1 MKTFGNKH
9 YFSRSETKAALLLD
23 IPQGDPYGGSVYG
36 ERNDPVTVGA
46 TAIGGG
52 LVGGYLQGEAAKEA
66 AKTQASAQL
75 QSAQMAAEAAR
86 FRPVGV
92 TGRYGSSQFAFNP
105 QGQVTSAGYT
115 LSPEAKAQQDRLAAM
130 ANQGLGQYEQAFG
143 QSQALG
149 QGGQQMMALGN
160 QYLATSPQEQA
171 QKYMADQQALLAGG
185 RATDMAALRQNLQ
198 NTGRAGL
205 ATGGDAGMMQA
216 NPEMA
221 AFYNAQRQQD
231 LGLAAQATQG
241 GQQYATFGA
250 GMLGAGANAYNQMY
264 GMQQAALNPYMTAQ
278 QGVQGLEQQGQGM
291 LEMGSALGGRQAT
304 AGAQQGSFLN
314 TGGQNAANSM
324 FQANAYSPL
333 GSALSGAGQMGMQYA
348 SMQPRQQSYV
358 TAGGQ
363 GMPTYAGSQQSQ
375 MLNSQW

>member
-1 MKTFGNKH
+1 MSGV
-9 YFSRSETKAALLLD
+9 AAATVV
-23 IPQGDPYGGSVYG
+23 GSQ
-36 ERNDPVTVGA
+36 
-46 TAIGGG
+46 
-52 LVGGYLQGEAAKEA
+52 LVGGYMQGEAAKEA

-75 QSAQMAAEAAR
+75 QAAQMAAEAAR

-92 TGRYGSSQFAFNP
+92 TGRYGSSQFGFDP
-105 QGQVTSAGYT
+105 QGRLESAGYT

-149 QGGQQMMALGN
+149 QGGQRMMALGG

-171 QKYMADQQALLAGG
+171 QKYMAEQQALLAGG
-185 RATDMAALRQNLQ
+185 RASDIAGLRQNLQ
-198 NTGRAGL
+198 STGRAGL
-205 ATGGDAGMMQA
+205 AVGGDVGMMQT

-231 LGLAAQATQG
+231 LALAAQATQG

-264 GMQQAALNPYMTAQ
+264 GMQQAAISPYMTAQ
-278 QGVQGLEQQGQGM
+278 QGVQGLEAQGQGM
-291 LEMGSALGGRQAT
+291 LNIGAELGGRQAS
-304 AGAQQGSFLN
+304 AGAAQGAFLN
-314 TGGQNAANSM
+314 QGGQAAAQSM

-348 SMQPRQQSYV
+348 GSQPRQQSYV

-375 MLNSQW
+375 MLNEQW